1 MGWPVFGLP
10 PWKKFSAARS
20 RSSRSAQEDGCSS
33 LPCRGVLSFRSKAR
47 EASGSETPRVHH
59 ASRRLSGGLAARG
72 AGTAAGDAGCY
83 SFVGS
88 TERAGEELIMQTFSL
103 VIFVTLPFWPVAASA
118 QLNVLISGGF
128 SGAYEQLLPEFERTS
143 GIKVTTGSGASQGTG
158 PQTIAAQ
165 LARGVPADV
174 VILSREGLSEL
185 IAAKRIVA
193 GTDVDLARVPLGV
206 AVRAGTPKPDVS
218 TVEAFKQV
226 VLKAKTVAIPGSTSG
241 IWLTA
246 DLFPRLG
253 IAERINVTVTP
264 RGKDATGMVAA
275 GGADVAVMP
284 VSEIMHAPGVEFA
297 GSIAPEI
304 QFIQVFSAA
313 VVSGSGEIEGS
324 KRLIKFLASAR
335 ASEAIRNSGMEP
347 LATSR

>member
-1 MGWPVFGLP
+1 VAAH
-10 PWKKFSAARS
+10 SA
-20 RSSRSAQEDGCSS
+20 
-33 LPCRGVLSFRSKAR
+33 
-47 EASGSETPRVHH
+47 
-59 ASRRLSGGLAARG
+59 G
-72 AGTAAGDAGCY
+72 AAAGDAGCY

-88 TERAGEELIMQTFSL
+88 TERAGEELIMKTFSF

-185 IAAKRIVA
+185 IAAKRIAA

-218 TVEAFKQV
+218 TVEAFKQLL
-226 VLKAKTVAIPGSTSG
+226 LKAKTIAVPGSTSG
-241 IWLTA
+241 IWLMN

-253 IAERINVTVTP
+253 IAEKINVKAAA

-275 GGADVAVMP
+275 GGADLAVMP
-284 VSEIMHAPGVEFA
+284 ISEILQAPGVDFA
-297 GSIAPEI
+297 GSIASEI
-304 QFIQVFSAA
+304 QFVQTFSAA
-313 VVSGSGEIEGS
+313 VVVGSGDLEGS
-324 KRLIKFLASAR
+324 KRLIEFLSSSR

-347 LATSR
+347 VAAALRM